1 MSKPVVCVKSSA
13 MRAVWLSRST
23 KLGTFSWLSMLEA
36 VRLGGV
42 MFETEVDV
50 GEGECEPTLMFVV
63 CG

>member
-13 MRAVWLSRST
+13 MRVVWLSGST

-42 MFETEVDV
+42 MFETVVDV
-50 GEGECEPTLMFVV
+50 GEGECESTLSIAV
-63 CG
+63 C